1 MNVRQFF
8 RQFATLSVIFLAVWY
23 VGLYV
28 DAVIDER
35 EGRAALTN
43 GIKRAQ
49 DDFARTLSGYAA
61 DLGVLS
67 KGHHV
72 LALASGDKAAKE
84 DIAAE
89 FGNFAS
95 QKPLIAQIRY
105 LDRSGNE
112 IVRVD
117 RRRGAVV
124 RVEDGELQ
132 NKADRYYFQQAISLP
147 DGGLFVSAIDLNIE
161 RGKIEEPWRPMLRFA
176 TPVRPSGPAT
186 AGIVVLNIDVGA
198 LVDRLAQAGLG
209 DAAPFQILNHD
220 GYWLAGV
227 PEDQRWGF
235 MFGRDTTLAYTNPDV
250 WQQVSAGV
258 SGAFEEGGTN
268 YVFTT
273 LKPASQLAGTLEGA
287 SVRTFENDWII
298 LATARGV
305 SPFDVWRG
313 FHPMVIG
320 IGLIIIAL
328 ICLKWS
334 RSGRGHA

>member
-1 MNVRQFF
+1 MNVRLFF
-8 RQFATLSVIFLAVWY
+8 RQFTTISAAFLALWC

-28 DAVIDER
+28 DAVLDER
-35 EGRAALTN
+35 KNREVLIEALERAE
-43 GIKRAQ
+43 
-49 DDFARTLSGYAA
+49 DEFAHTLAGYVA

-67 KGHHV
+67 KDHHV
-72 LALASGDKAAKE
+72 LALAAGDNAAKG
-84 DIAAE
+84 DAAAV
-89 FGNFAS
+89 FQNFAN

-105 LDRSGNE
+105 LDRFGNE
-112 IVRVD
+112 VVRVD
-117 RRRGAVV
+117 QRGGSVV
-124 RVEDGELQ
+124 RVEDGGLQ
-132 NKADRYYFQQAISLP
+132 NKADRYYFKQSVSLP

-161 RGKIEEPWRPMLRFA
+161 HGKIEDPWRPMLRFA